1 MIEFAGTGPSSFLS
15 SPFFCLFLAFC
26 NGIFEA
32 SSRNEFRRRLASKE
46 FIAGTM
52 RPASGWTGE
61 LGLEQAGTK

>member
-1 MIEFAGTGPSSFLS
+1 MRKFAGTGPSSFLS

-26 NGIFEA
+26 NWVFEA
-32 SSRNEFRRRLASKE
+32 SSQNEFWPGLASKE

-61 LGLEQAGTK
+61 LGLEQAGTR